1 MQGAAVIVAAG
12 SSRRMGF
19 DKLSAE
25 IAGKSVLLRSVEAFM
40 AVPEITRVIVV
51 GPPERFEAL
60 LATGPFPKP
69 LLRADG
75 GAERQLSVENGLA
88 LVTEE
93 LVAVHDG
100 ARPLVRP
107 ESIHACISA
116 AHAGGAA
123 ALARQV
129 TETLK
134 RADAADFSRESVSRE
149 LLWFMETPQIF
160 RTALLRQA
168 YSAVRERGLAVT
180 DEVSALE
187 ALGIPTRLIPSPF
200 PNLKITVPAD
210 IPLAT
215 ALLLR

>member
-1 MQGAAVIVAAG
+1 MRCAAVIVAAG

-19 DKLSAE
+19 DKLAAE
-25 IAGKSVLLRSVEAFM
+25 IRGVSVLRRSVDAFM
-40 AVPEITRVIVV
+40 AVPEVARVIVV
-51 GPPERFEAL
+51 APEDRFASL
-60 LATGPFPKP
+60 GTDFPKP

-75 GAERQLSVENGLA
+75 GSERQNSVENGLA
-88 LVTEE
+88 LVEEE

-107 ESIHACISA
+107 ETISACIA
-116 AHAGGAA
+116 AADSFEAA

-134 RADAADFSRESVSRE
+134 RSDEQSFSKDSVSRDY
-149 LLWFMETPQIF
+149 LWFMETPQIF
-160 RTALLRQA
+160 RTKLIRDA
-168 YSAVRERGLAVT
+168 YAEVRSKGLTVT

-187 ALGIPTRLIPSPF
+187 AVGVRTKLIPSPT

-210 IPLAT
+210 IELAA
-215 ALLLR
+215 ALLQ